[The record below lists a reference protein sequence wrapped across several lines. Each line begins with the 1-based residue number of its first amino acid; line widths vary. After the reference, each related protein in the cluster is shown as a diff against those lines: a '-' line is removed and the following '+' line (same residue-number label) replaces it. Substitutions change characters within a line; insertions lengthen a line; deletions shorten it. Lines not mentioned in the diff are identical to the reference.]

1 MKILY
6 GVQGTGNGHLSRA
19 RMLAKYFAEAKADVT
34 YVFSGRERNRFFDM
48 EVFGDFHC
56 YTGLSFSVNDGN
68 ISIWQTIKNNKILRF
83 FRDIKNLDVS
93 QYDVIICDF
102 EPVVAWAGKLA
113 GKKVIGIG
121 HQYAFAHD
129 VPITG
134 NNLISDFIMRYFAP
148 VSLGLG
154 LHWHHFNQ
162 PILPPIIDVD
172 VQRAEK
178 IDDKKIVVYLP
189 FEDQEKVSCLLNQ
202 SQTDFRFVQYSPD
215 IQDGEQGKVQR
226 YKTNLH
232 GFKADLKSCA
242 GVVCNAGF
250 ELASECLHL
259 GLPLL
264 VKPLHGQMEQS
275 SNALALQQLGYGQ
288 VMQDVSIEVIDS
300 WLQQEKP
307 NNDIH
312 YQDVAKNLVDWV
324 LSGRQETPEQLVA
337 RLWP

>member
-19 RMLAKYFAEAKADVT
+19 RMMAKYFAQAGADVT
-34 YVFSGRERNRFFDM
+34 YVFSGREREKFFNM
-48 EVFGDFHC
+48 EAFGDFHC
-56 YTGLSFSVNDGN
+56 YTGLTFSFNDGN
-68 ISIWQTIKNNKILRF
+68 ISIWQTIKSNQFLRF
-83 FRDIKNLDVS
+83 FRDMKKLDVS

-121 HQYAFAHD
+121 HQYAFSHD

-134 NNLISDFIMRYFAP
+134 NNPMSDFIMRYFAP
-148 VSLGLG
+148 ASLGLG

-172 VQRAEK
+172 IQRSDST
-178 IDDKKIVVYLP
+178 DDKKIVVYLP
-189 FEDQEKVSCLLNQ
+189 FEDQEKVTQLLNQ
-202 SQTDFRFVQYSPD
+202 SQSDYHFVQYSPD
-215 IQDGEQGKVQR
+215 IKDGEQGKVR
-226 YKTNLH
+226 RFKTNLH
-232 GFKADLKSCA
+232 GFKADLKSCS
-242 GVVCNAGF
+242 GVICNAGF

-288 VMQDVSIEVIDS
+288 VMQNVTIEAIDH
-300 WLQQEKP
+300 WLLQDKSH
-307 NNDIH
+307 NDIH
-312 YQDVAKNLVDWV
+312 YKNVAQRLVDWV
-324 LSGRQETPEQLVA
+324 LSGCHKTPEQLA
-337 RLWP
+337 DELW